1 MRTVFHFLKQSLWFD
16 VKKHDNIVLHYTLIN
31 SVKGAIDL
39 IEKEITSQQ
48 ISVCKPNGN
57 DQAIFFFK
65 EFDLNRKA
73 FS

>member
-1 MRTVFHFLKQSLWFD
+1 M
-16 VKKHDNIVLHYTLIN
+16 LHYTLIN

-39 IEKEITSQQ
+39 IEKEITLQQ
-48 ISVCKPNGN
+48 VSMCKPNKN

-73 FS
+73 FSKL